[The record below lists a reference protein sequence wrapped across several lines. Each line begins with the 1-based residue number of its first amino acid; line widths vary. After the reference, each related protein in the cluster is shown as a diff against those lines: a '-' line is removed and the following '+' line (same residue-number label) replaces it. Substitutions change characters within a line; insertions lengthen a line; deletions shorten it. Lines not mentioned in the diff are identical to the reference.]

1 MQVRG
6 IDARIIK
13 NELRK
18 ANSSHGKI
26 LHRLVCINVG
36 IIEDELRITMVAT
49 ERNVCRLVHVI

>member
-13 NELRK
+13 NELRR

-26 LHRLVCINVG
+26 LYRLVCINVG
-36 IIEDELRITMVAT
+36 NIEDELRTKMVAT